1 MKTGRARFHD
11 VLMWA
16 GGLYIIGSTIIFP
29 VNIESYWVPAM
40 IGFIFILAIV
50 VYLVMG
56 GFGVE

>member
-16 GGLYIIGSTIIFP
+16 GGLYIIGSTIIFL